1 MGSLDAIF
9 SARSVAV
16 VGASASPDKTGHIIL
31 RNIIDGGYAG
41 AIYPVNPKADTIL
54 GLKCHA
60 SVSAIPGPL
69 DLVVAVVPAKAV
81 PGVIDEAGAKGARG
95 AVVISGGF
103 GEIGNTDLEAELKA
117 AAARHGVR
125 VIGPNCQGFNYT
137 PNRLCASWPLV
148 KAGGPIAVISQSG
161 TVGAAM
167 ETWAENEQIGVSG
180 FVALGNKSDVSEMD
194 LVEFFAGDP
203 TTRVIALYVEGI
215 RDGRAFMA
223 LMRAVAGRKP
233 VVVLKPGRT
242 EKGKKAVAS
251 HTHSIAGSDEVFQ
264 GVCRQ
269 LKLARASDVTELY
282 DFSKA
287 LGYLRRPA
295 GRKMLVVTSS
305 GGCGIL
311 ATDTAEQCGIDVAPL
326 EERAKEELKK
336 VLPPTCVV
344 GNPLDLTGDANA
356 ERYKVAVQAAART
369 SGADFFLL
377 VFGDPIPG
385 ACEAVQELRASISQE
400 VVACYIGGGEVETA
414 EVLKMHRSGI
424 PVFPTPERAV
434 RAVGAL
440 LASHT
445 PERS

>member
-223 LMRAVAGRKP
+223 LMRSVAGRKP
-233 VVVLKPGRT
+233 V
-242 EKGKKAVAS
+242 VAS

-400 VVACYIGGGEVETA
+400 VVACYIGGGDVETA

>member
-1 MGSLDAIF
+1 
-9 SARSVAV
+9 
-16 VGASASPDKTGHIIL
+16 
-31 RNIIDGGYAG
+31 
-41 AIYPVNPKADTIL
+41 
-54 GLKCHA
+54 
-60 SVSAIPGPL
+60 
-69 DLVVAVVPAKAV
+69 
-81 PGVIDEAGAKGARG
+81 
-95 AVVISGGF
+95 
-103 GEIGNTDLEAELKA
+103 
-117 AAARHGVR
+117 
-125 VIGPNCQGFNYT
+125 
-137 PNRLCASWPLV
+137 
-148 KAGGPIAVISQSG
+148 
-161 TVGAAM
+161 
-167 ETWAENEQIGVSG
+167 
-180 FVALGNKSDVSEMD
+180 
-194 LVEFFAGDP
+194 
-203 TTRVIALYVEGI
+203 
-215 RDGRAFMA
+215 
-223 LMRAVAGRKP
+223 
-233 VVVLKPGRT
+233 
-242 EKGKKAVAS
+242 VAS

-400 VVACYIGGGEVETA
+400 VVACYIGGGDVETA